1 MEISLT
7 YIVSQIFFIFNYVF
21 LLLTY
26 RVKTKKKILIFNTI
40 SCISDAIWF
49 LLLWAFSW
57 CSMIILALIRNIL
70 FWYNDKKSNI
80 TLHNISF
87 IILFFS
93 IILFSL
99 ITYNWLANILPWISW
114 IIYLYSIRQK
124 NIKIYRI
131 LWIPVALCWI
141 LYSFYIQSIIWFIWD
156 SCILLYIIYNMV
168 LERTQKIKTNF

>member
-1 MEISLT
+1 MMEISLT
-7 YIVSQIFFIFNYVF
+7 YILSQVFFVFNYIF

-26 RVKTKKKILIFNTI
+26 HVKTKKKILVFNTI

-57 CSMIILALIRNIL
+57 CSMIILALVRNII
-70 FWYNDKKSNI
+70 FWYNDKKSNT

-93 IILFSL
+93 IIIFSI
-99 ITYNWLANILPWISW
+99 ITYDWLYSILPWISW

-141 LYSFYIQSIIWFIWD
+141 LYSFYIHSVIWFIWD
-156 SCILLYIIYNMV
+156 SCILVYIIYN
-168 LERTQKIKTNF
+168 LFRAKNTQK